1 MTNNTGKAKKHR
13 KKYQFLNKKG
23 ARNRRME
30 FIENSYVKGVFD
42 EGGNRVIRP
51 LNDEEINFLDNFYKE
66 YVHSAFI
73 TDKESTKLFK
83 KVKELLRK
91 PENVKFYKENG
102 FHPVEVEEAVERFN
116 VKTKKLGN
124 FSDFWQQKDI
134 NSDDYKRRYDIQ
146 NNCVKGLQ
154 VYSFE
159 DIFEG
164 AYELED
170 LDSTRIE
177 DLITESEK

>member
-1 MTNNTGKAKKHR
+1 MTSSTGKVKKHK

-23 ARNRRME
+23 TRNRRVE
-30 FIENSYVKGVFD
+30 FIENSYVKGVLD
-42 EGGNRVIRP
+42 ECGNQVIRP
-51 LNDEEINFLDNFYKE
+51 LNLEEVDFLDNFYRE
-66 YVHSAFI
+66 YVHGTFI
-73 TDKESTKLFK
+73 TDKESNKLFK

-91 PENVKFYKENG
+91 PDNIKFYKENG
-102 FHPVEVEEAVERFN
+102 FYPVEIEEAVERFN
-116 VKTKKLGN
+116 VKTRELGN

-154 VYSFE
+154 LSSFE
-159 DIFEG
+159 DVFQCTSEV
-164 AYELED
+164 ED
-170 LDSTRIE
+170 MSNTKIE